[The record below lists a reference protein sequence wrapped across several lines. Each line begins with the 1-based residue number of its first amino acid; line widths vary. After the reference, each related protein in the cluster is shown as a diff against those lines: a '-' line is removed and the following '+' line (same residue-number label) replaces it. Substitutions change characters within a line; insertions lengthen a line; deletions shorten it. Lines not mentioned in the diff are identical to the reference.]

1 MTSSFV
7 GSERSCLR
15 FTRPGGRGVPATAFS
30 NKSAK
35 HPSPESRRGAS
46 PGCFQSATRACRVFS
61 YTQLSRKV
69 CIRDRNRTCIQNGA
83 SISYA
88 RIYICY
94 SKNCSSLSGSTS
106 LRFSIRFGTGRS
118 QTANSSCSCSRLS
131 LSPPFPPRSPRAR
144 GSLAPAPAPRGT
156 PYPHQE
162 ICGDL
167 LPVIAWALAHK
178 ALYCLT
184 TWLEPPNARC
194 KIVWGFYGCVR
205 MRRVSQAFLRVGTIL
220 R

>member
-106 LRFSIRFGTGRS
+106 LLFSIRFGTGRS
-118 QTANSSCSCSRLS
+118 QTATSSCSCSRLS
-131 LSPPFPPRSPRAR
+131 LSPPFSPRSPRAR
-144 GSLAPAPAPRGT
+144 GPLAPAPAPRGT
-156 PYPHQE
+156 PYPERSATTSGTSCATPDTANHADTRQYSR
-162 ICGDL
+162 IDAGGYSTKD
-167 LPVIAWALAHK
+167 AWVVKGKLK
-178 ALYCLT
+178 RT
-184 TWLEPPNARC
+184 
-194 KIVWGFYGCVR
+194 
-205 MRRVSQAFLRVGTIL
+205 VSGL
-220 R
+220 